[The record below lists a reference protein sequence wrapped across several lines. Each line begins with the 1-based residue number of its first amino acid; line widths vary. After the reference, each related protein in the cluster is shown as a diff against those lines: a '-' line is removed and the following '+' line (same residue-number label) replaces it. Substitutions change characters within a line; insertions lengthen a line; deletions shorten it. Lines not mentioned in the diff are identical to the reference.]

1 MHSRRDGSPTI
12 VGWPRAVS
20 GWRPEEQRA
29 DRRAPRDLWN
39 SRALC
44 RIGVI
49 DAAAGRA
56 VPAIRSYESARR
68 DYLLE
73 SFRLAGKS
81 CAGTDSTAS
90 SSRRNDPR
98 PSPSVRPGSPC
109 RLWARPA
116 WPSRQ
121 QISVISAYRHLGP
134 PLRRGQSR
142 PSPQWLPHCW
152 RYQPSSDCRR
162 VLTVSLTSCPQYSVG
177 RYQIGGDDL
186 HPTLSARAAAGDQ
199 DST

>member
-121 QISVISAYRHLGP
+121 QISVICAYRHLGP
-134 PLRRGQSR
+134 SLRRGQSR
-142 PSPQWLPHCW
+142 PSPQWLLHSR
-152 RYQPSSDCRR
+152 RYPNRHRIAAEGSP
-162 VLTVSLTSCPQYSVG
+162 CP
-177 RYQIGGDDL
+177 
-186 HPTLSARAAAGDQ
+186 
-199 DST
+199 